1 MTLARFR
8 TARAR
13 GTGLVLPT
21 VDALLDALDA
31 GRLGPD
37 DFVFDAE
44 LQTWL
49 RAREHPEL
57 RAAWEDR
64 QRYQPHDRRTAL
76 DGLPDARLAYPVLDD
91 VGVTP
96 ARGIS
101 DEALE
106 SRRAAFRALLAR
118 PVPHAVA
125 PSQAIPL
132 LPAVPARRPLG
143 ESLVGH
149 AALALA
155 LVLLGLVG
163 WSIVGLATGIG
174 KLMSL
179 GAWGK

>member
-57 RAAWEDR
+57 RAAWADR
-64 QRYQPHDRRTAL
+64 ERYKPQDDRTAL
-76 DGLPDARLAYPVLDD
+76 ARLPDARLAYPVLDD
-91 VGVTP
+91 AGVTP
-96 ARGIS
+96 AKGIS
-101 DEALE
+101 DEELE

-118 PVPHAVA
+118 PHAAPPPQVVPFPPA
-125 PSQAIPL
+125 
-132 LPAVPARRPLG
+132 LPASRPLG
-143 ESLVGH
+143 ETLIGH
-149 AALALA
+149 SALALA

-163 WSIVGLATGIG
+163 WSIVGLAAGIG